1 MSLDG
6 FSLNPLINE
15 LNDKLAGGRIDK
27 ICQPNKQDIYLYIRQ
42 PGSDIYFI
50 SFYKSS
56 KSYGKYN

>member
-42 PGSDIYFI
+42 PGQTYILYLSI
-50 SFYKSS
+50 
-56 KSYGKYN
+56 NPQ

>member
-27 ICQPNKQDIYLYIRQ
+27 ICQPNKQDIYYIFANLDRH
-42 PGSDIYFI
+42 I
-50 SFYKSS
+50 FYIFL
-56 KSYGKYN
+56 

>member
-42 PGSDIYFI
+42 PGQTYFI

>member
-27 ICQPNKQDIYLYIRQ
+27 SANQTSKIFIYIFANLDRHIFYI
-42 PGSDIYFI
+42 FL
-50 SFYKSS
+50 
-56 KSYGKYN
+56 

>member
-27 ICQPNKQDIYLYIRQ
+27 ICQPNKQYS
-42 PGSDIYFI
+42 PTWTDIYFI

>member
-27 ICQPNKQDIYLYIRQ
+27 ICQPNKQDILFIYS
-42 PGSDIYFI
+42 PTWTDIYFI